1 MSRRPPDRKTI
12 IVSLVIGLLVIALV
26 SLALGGTSLIR
37 LIRLLVVYGAAFL
50 ILLYVFQ
57 AMRRR

>member
-1 MSRRPPDRKTI
+1 VSRRPPDRKTI